1 MRVDRQNKKDGM
13 LKWRVAMSTTRRD
26 FIKSFGIS
34 IASLVLTRCAS
45 NQNPYAVEIEKS
57 SANLPEAS
65 SSVEV
70 AIPPKPSATSTQ
82 EPTAKT
88 IETQTLE
95 KPTSQIKGH
104 PMTPEDGLKYYPF
117 DDPTLPANTRLR
129 KCWEN
134 LYLLER
140 HLYDPNWTGGDPRP
154 MLVNSH
160 LTALDEMVLMG
171 ELSQEG
177 ARELHE
183 AFLAA
188 IKHVLANSITVI
200 CYD

>member
-1 MRVDRQNKKDGM
+1 MV
-13 LKWRVAMSTTRRD
+13 TTRRD

-45 NQNPYAVEIEKS
+45 NQAHYVADTEQTSTNLPVSRSRGEVTNSSKS
-57 SANLPEAS
+57 SPNP
-65 SSVEV
+65 
-70 AIPPKPSATSTQ
+70 TQ
-82 EPTAKT
+82 APTAIT
-88 IETQTLE
+88 TETQTVE
-95 KPTSQIKGH
+95 NPPSQIKGH

-117 DDPTLPANTRLR
+117 NDPTLPANTRLR
-129 KCWEN
+129 QCWEN

-154 MLVNSH
+154 MLVDCH
-160 LTALDEMVLMG
+160 LAALDEMVVMG

-177 ARELHE
+177 AQELHE

-188 IKHVLANSITVI
+188 IKHVLAHSIPMV

>member
-1 MRVDRQNKKDGM
+1 M

-45 NQNPYAVEIEKS
+45 NQNSYAVDIGRS

-65 SSVEV
+65 SS
-70 AIPPKPSATSTQ
+70 ATLPQ

-95 KPTSQIKGH
+95 NPPSQIKGH

-117 DDPTLPANTRLR
+117 NDPTLPANTRLR

-134 LYLLER
+134 LHLLER
-140 HLYDPNWTGGDPRP
+140 HLYDPNWTGGNPRP
-154 MLVNSH
+154 MLINSH
-160 LTALDEMVLMG
+160 LTVLDEMVVMG
-171 ELSQEG
+171 ELSREG

-188 IKHVLANSITVI
+188 IKHVLANSIPVI
-200 CYD
+200 CHD

>member
-1 MRVDRQNKKDGM
+1 MV
-13 LKWRVAMSTTRRD
+13 TTRRD

-45 NQNPYAVEIEKS
+45 NQDPYATGTERS
-57 SANLPEAS
+57 SANIPGERSSAEAT
-65 SSVEV
+65 
-70 AIPPKPSATSTQ
+70 IPPKPSTTPAQ
-82 EPTAKT
+82 APTAT
-88 IETQTLE
+88 ITETQTME
-95 KPTSQIKGH
+95 NPPSQTKGH

-117 DDPTLPANTRLR
+117 NDPTLPANTRLR
-129 KCWEN
+129 QCWEN

-154 MLVNSH
+154 MLVDCH
-160 LTALDEMVLMG
+160 LAALDEMVVMG

-177 ARELHE
+177 AQELHE

-188 IKHVLANSITVI
+188 IKHVLTHSIPMV

>member
-1 MRVDRQNKKDGM
+1 M
-13 LKWRVAMSTTRRD
+13 LKWSVEMSTTRRD

-45 NQNPYAVEIEKS
+45 NQNPYAVGTEQPSANILGDRS
-57 SANLPEAS
+57 SA
-65 SSVEV
+65 EV
-70 AIPPKPSATSTQ
+70 TIPPKPSTTPTQ
-82 EPTAKT
+82 GPTAIT
-88 IETQTLE
+88 IETQTVE
-95 KPTSQIKGH
+95 NPPSQIKGH

-117 DDPTLPANTRLR
+117 NDPTLPANTRLR
-129 KCWEN
+129 QCWEN

-160 LTALDEMVLMG
+160 LAALDEMVVMG

-188 IKHVLANSITVI
+188 IKHVLAHSIPVV

>member
-1 MRVDRQNKKDGM
+1 M
-13 LKWRVAMSTTRRD
+13 LKWRVEMSTTRRD

-45 NQNPYAVEIEKS
+45 NQNPYAVGTERS
-57 SANLPEAS
+57 SANLLGHRSSIEAT
-65 SSVEV
+65 
-70 AIPPKPSATSTQ
+70 IPSKPSTTPTQ
-82 EPTAKT
+82 EPTAIT
-88 IETQTLE
+88 AETQTV
-95 KPTSQIKGH
+95 KNTPSQIRGH
-104 PMTPEDGLKYYPF
+104 PMTPEDGFKYYPF
-117 DDPTLPANTRLR
+117 NDPALPANTRLR
-129 KCWEN
+129 QCWEN

-154 MLVNSH
+154 MLVDSH
-160 LTALDEMVLMG
+160 LATLDELVVMG

-183 AFLAA
+183 AYLAA
-188 IKHVLANSITVI
+188 ILHVLANSIPVA